1 MVIFLKE
8 NLKYSWLLVT
18 FFIVTLIIWNTNQLF
33 ETVKN
38 EERKKIKLWAL
49 AQEELIE
56 NNIVNNLTFEVLQQ
70 TWINPMIQVNKK
82 GKIIG
87 IKNIS
92 WDVTSKDSA
101 KLYSRLKRI
110 KKENRPIIIRYQ
122 DSISSINQKLY
133 YGDSPLLKKLQ
144 YYPIALL
151 LIIILFGALLYF
163 VFKTSKKSD
172 QNQLWTSMAKETA
185 HQIATPLSSM
195 IGWVTLM
202 KSKIHINEPLN
213 EIEKDLE
220 RLQLITDRFSKMGFL
235 PELQIED
242 IILQTTKTVKYIEKR
257 SSKLVEFK
265 IKIPKGPLLV
275 PLNKEL
281 FSWTLENLL
290 KNAIDAIK
298 GKGKVDIEIEN
309 KIKTVVVNVSD
320 SGYGMKKELFKK
332 IFYPGFTS
340 KKRGWGLGLSLAK
353 RIINDYHRGKI
364 SVKSSSIDEGT
375 TFEIILNK
383 NI

>member
-133 YGDSPLLKKLQ
+133 YGDSPLHCS
-144 YYPIALL
+144 LL
-151 LIIILFGALLYF
+151 
-163 VFKTSKKSD
+163 
-172 QNQLWTSMAKETA
+172 
-185 HQIATPLSSM
+185 
-195 IGWVTLM
+195 
-202 KSKIHINEPLN
+202 
-213 EIEKDLE
+213 
-220 RLQLITDRFSKMGFL
+220 
-235 PELQIED
+235 
-242 IILQTTKTVKYIEKR
+242 
-257 SSKLVEFK
+257 
-265 IKIPKGPLLV
+265 
-275 PLNKEL
+275 
-281 FSWTLENLL
+281 
-290 KNAIDAIK
+290 
-298 GKGKVDIEIEN
+298 
-309 KIKTVVVNVSD
+309 
-320 SGYGMKKELFKK
+320 
-332 IFYPGFTS
+332 
-340 KKRGWGLGLSLAK
+340 
-353 RIINDYHRGKI
+353 
-364 SVKSSSIDEGT
+364 
-375 TFEIILNK
+375 
-383 NI
+383 